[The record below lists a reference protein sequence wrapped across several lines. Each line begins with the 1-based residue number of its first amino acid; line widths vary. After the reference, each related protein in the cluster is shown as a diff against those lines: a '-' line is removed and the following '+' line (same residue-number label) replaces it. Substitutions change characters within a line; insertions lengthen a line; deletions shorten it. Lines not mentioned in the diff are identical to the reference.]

1 MRRRQRNLDGTKHK
15 SADSKT
21 PRTKSAKKAGKIKKQ
36 IVPKKSVTV
45 KQRSGAQAMATG
57 KPSATG
63 IKKAGEEQKIFFGLD
78 LHKKF
83 L

>member
-1 MRRRQRNLDGTKHK
+1 MRSRQRNLDGTKHK
-15 SADSKT
+15 LTDYKI
-21 PRTKSAKKAGKIKKQ
+21 PRAKRVKKAGKTKKQ

-45 KQRSGAQAMATG
+45 KQRSGAQAMAAT
-57 KPSATG
+57 KPSIAR
-63 IKKAGEEQKIFFGLD
+63 IKKIREEQNVFFGLD